1 VNLSDFWV
9 IIFLSRQSPRA
20 KEVVTPIYES
30 SYRRI
35 NDARVGSGH
44 LSMTDELSIR
54 NGTDY

>member
-30 SYRRI
+30 SYRRG
-35 NDARVGSGH
+35 RKSRKRRGE
-44 LSMTDELSIR
+44 EL
-54 NGTDY
+54 GKPAEQGGE